1 MSQKFDC
8 ESLIAGL
15 KLHQKDNY
23 LLSFSDDGYSIG
35 IDLNLNNRSFQDL
48 EIFSEE
54 LFSLICEQEGKVY
67 LAKDQLLKPK
77 YFKLMYKDYS
87 KFIEFKKNLTKII
100 YFNQIYIDVFL

>member
-35 IDLNLNNRSFQDL
+35 IDLNLNNRTCFLHTSFYYQNFYGTIPFENRQVDGNNVK
-48 EIFSEE
+48 EE
-54 LFSLICEQEGKVY
+54 EKKKLI
-67 LAKDQLLKPK
+67 LD
-77 YFKLMYKDYS
+77 
-87 KFIEFKKNLTKII
+87 
-100 YFNQIYIDVFL
+100 